1 MAEQVF
7 CQSVA
12 YLTRLLSGAALA
24 ATAALAVS
32 ACASAPALPGTAKT
46 SAASTSAAP
55 ALTSADARQVFG
67 SYVSAS
73 ARATARGNQ
82 AAALALTEGMQWNQ
96 VKADFLRAGR
106 GHVKLPRYRYGSPV
120 FYLPEQSGYP
130 RWFVADAPRSTVNAT
145 ANAGTLAALPASG
158 HVLMVFA
165 KASAAS
171 PWLLASGAQL
181 APGQSVPKLA
191 AANQNGYVAT
201 ASTTDTSLLARP
213 DVAGALQAAVVDDG
227 PASAAARVVAD
238 GPLTTRLYAAQAT
251 LAPAQ
256 TPRGDVHFW
265 ALDGSNFTKFA
276 LRTADGGALVFYAMY
291 LNITTEVPAEYSD
304 SSPVLPGPEITVPAE
319 FAPFL
324 TPGTP
329 APRVRLIT
337 QLALAFAAVDPP
349 PGPAK
354 IQVIAVDGGP
364 DYASASL
371 AGGPAAPRAA
381 SSPRPASGSPG
392 TRPTAWRT

>member
-1 MAEQVF
+1 VTEPVF

-24 ATAALAVS
+24 AAAALTVS
-32 ACASAPALPGTAKT
+32 ACASASASPGTAKT
-46 SAASTSAAP
+46 STASTGAVP
-55 ALTSADARQVFG
+55 ALTSADARQVFD

-73 ARATARGNQ
+73 ARATAQGNQ
-82 AAALALTEGMQWNQ
+82 AAALALTEGVQWNQ
-96 VKADFLRAGR
+96 VKADFLRAG
-106 GHVKLPRYRYGSPV
+106 HSNAELPRYQYGSPV

-130 RWFVADAPRSTVNAT
+130 RWFVADAPRSTVNGA
-145 ANAGTLAALPASG
+145 ANAGTLAALSLPASG
-158 HVLMVFA
+158 HVLMLFE

-171 PWLLASGAQL
+171 PWLLASSAQL
-181 APGQSVPKLA
+181 AAGESVPKLA
-191 AANQNGYVAT
+191 ATKGTGSGYVAT
-201 ASTTDTSLLARP
+201 VSTTDTSLLARP

-238 GPLTTRLYAAQAT
+238 GPLTTALHAAQAA

-276 LRTADGGALVFYAMY
+276 LRTADGGALVFYTMY
-291 LNITTEVPAEYSD
+291 LNTTTEVPASYSN

-337 QLALAFAAVDPP
+337 QLTLAFAAVDPP
-349 PGPAK
+349 SGPAK
-354 IQVIAVDGGP
+354 IQVIAVGGGP
-364 DYASASL
+364 DYAAASL
-371 AGGPAAPRAA
+371 ADGA
-381 SSPRPASGSPG
+381 
-392 TRPTAWRT
+392 